1 MMGKSSISMG
11 NGFHGTRGYTK
22 IYRLT
27 TTRALNLG
35 AENIGTRKKKHFPL
49 VPLFGPHDFFSRPKN
64 PILQARNDP

>member
-35 AENIGTRKKKHFPL
+35 AENIGTRKKKKSKRNQKDLTFYNSWNSNSIK
-49 VPLFGPHDFFSRPKN
+49 VALFN
-64 PILQARNDP
+64 